1 MSYVRANFYAG
12 EQFRD
17 IGDCR
22 QRAEQWCT
30 QVAGMRIHGTTR
42 CRPAEV
48 FAADEAPKL
57 RPVPDEVFDIP
68 TWAHPKVA
76 PDRHV
81 QIAKALYSVPGE
93 LVGKRLDAR
102 VDAHTV
108 KLYWRGELIKVH
120 PVMAPGRRHTDPA
133 DLPAEVSVYA
143 MRDLNT
149 LQRKASAH
157 GSMSARMRPRCSSI
171 RCRGPRCARSTG
183 CWGWCAATAP
193 TRSTTPAGAP
203 WTPKSSTSGS
213 STVCAPA
220 VSVSSYRCCRPRQ
233 RRLAVRPGRYRL
245 CGAEA
250 LMNPA
255 RPDATP
261 AAKPIEVSA
270 DLKSLMRRLK
280 LGQLLDT
287 LPERL
292 ALARSNRLPHHDF
305 LEMLLAD
312 EVTRRDRQSAA
323 RRAKAAQLDPT
334 MQLQA
339 WDDTATVTFDH
350 QLWAELTSLRFLADA
365 YNVLIMGPV
374 GVGKTFL
381 ANALGHIAVRRHHSV
396 HTERADKLFKRL
408 RAARLDATYEDEMRK
423 LHRVELLIVDD
434 LALHRLEAT
443 ETSDFYELIVERH
456 RKASTIITS
465 NREPP
470 EILTMMADPL
480 LAQSAM
486 DRLQSA
492 AYELVVEGE
501 SYRQRQKP
509 RPREPAS
516 RTPSN

>member
-1 MSYVRANFYAG
+1 MS
-12 EQFRD
+12 
-17 IGDCR
+17 
-22 QRAEQWCT
+22 
-30 QVAGMRIHGTTR
+30 
-42 CRPAEV
+42 
-48 FAADEAPKL
+48 
-57 RPVPDEVFDIP
+57 
-68 TWAHPKVA
+68 
-76 PDRHV
+76 
-81 QIAKALYSVPGE
+81 
-93 LVGKRLDAR
+93 
-102 VDAHTV
+102 
-108 KLYWRGELIKVH
+108 
-120 PVMAPGRRHTDPA
+120 
-133 DLPAEVSVYA
+133 
-143 MRDLNT
+143 
-149 LQRKASAH
+149 
-157 GSMSARMRPRCSSI
+157 
-171 RCRGPRCARSTG
+171 
-183 CWGWCAATAP
+183 
-193 TRSTTPAGAP
+193 
-203 WTPKSSTSGS
+203 
-213 STVCAPA
+213 
-220 VSVSSYRCCRPRQ
+220 
-233 RRLAVRPGRYRL
+233 
-245 CGAEA
+245 
-250 LMNPA
+250 PA

-339 WDDTATVTFDH
+339 WDDTATVTFDQ

-516 RTPSN
+516 RTRRIDQRHHPQSPSPHGPRSEVTGPMLMANRWSHHPGRRHEGGGISANLSRSR